1 MKKPAPI
8 ESLGETQARRE
19 HARLGE
25 EIAAHDRRYYAED
38 APTISDADYDAL
50 RRRYEAIEAAFPE
63 LATPDSLTK
72 KVGAAP
78 SEKFAKV
85 RHRVPML
92 SLGNVFRDDEVADF
106 AARVRRFLGFGPEAP
121 LDITAEPKI
130 DGLSCS
136 LRYEK
141 ASSWKRP
148 RAATALRART
158 SPPMCAPSVKFQRL
172 LLARRRKFLKCAA
185 KSI

>member
-1 MKKPAPI
+1 MNEPAPI
-8 ESLGETQARRE
+8 ESLSEAQARRE

-25 EIAAHDRRYYAED
+25 EIGAHDQRYYTED
-38 APTISDADYDAL
+38 APTVSDADYDAL

-63 LATPDSLTK
+63 FATPDSLTK
-72 KVGAAP
+72 KVGTAP

-92 SLGNVFRDDEVADF
+92 SLGNVFRDEEVADF
-106 AARVRRFLGFGPEAP
+106 VTRVRRFLGFGTEAP

-130 DGLSCS
+130 DGLSSS
-136 LRYEK
+136 LHYVK
-141 ASSWKRP
+141 GAPGKPP
-148 RAATALRART
+148 RAATALRVRT

-172 LLARRRKFLKCAA
+172 SLARRRKSSRCVV